1 MKDKIILAIAVV
13 CGLAAFFLTSVY
25 LKRLRADLYAGART
39 VPVLVAGRDL
49 PAGAVLKSE
58 DIKVKDVF
66 ERAVGQNVFLDSR
79 REDGTRDLDRIVGKR
94 LTLPLRKA
102 EPIWWS
108 HVDLPQAR
116 GRGFSYTIKNGLRA
130 VSIGVSGEAAVSG
143 LVKPEDR
150 VDILGTFT
158 MPSTTRPGEVE
169 TMTFTIL
176 QDVSVLAT
184 GSRTAEST
192 YDPALRAQQQRTSGY
207 SAVTLEV
214 TPREAELLI
223 FAQNM
228 KGELS
233 LTLRN
238 PEDPGFERDVP
249 EVNFSKVQTE
259 LPRLNEYRQSVIRQK
274 SRLDR

>member
-25 LKRLRADLYAGART
+25 LKRLRNELYEGART
-39 VPVLVAGRDL
+39 VPVLVVGRDL
-49 PAGAVLKSE
+49 PSGSVLKSE

-66 ERAVGQNVFLDSR
+66 EKAVGQNVFLDVK

-94 LTLPLRKA
+94 LVFALKKG

-108 HVDLPQAR
+108 HVDLPQSR
-116 GRGFSYTIKNGLRA
+116 GRGFSYSIKSGLRA

-158 MPSTTRPGEVE
+158 LPSRSKPGEVE
-169 TMTFTIL
+169 TVTFTVL
-176 QDVSVLAT
+176 QDVSVIAT
-184 GSRTAEST
+184 GTKTSEGA
-192 YDPALRAQQQRTSGY
+192 YDPVQRNQQQRASGY
-207 SAVTLEV
+207 SSVTLEV

-228 KGELS
+228 KGEIT

-238 PEDPGFERDVP
+238 PEDPGYEKDVP
-249 EVNFSKVQTE
+249 EVNFDKMQSDLQ
-259 LPRLNEYRQSVIRQK
+259 RINEYRQSVIRQK
-274 SRLDR
+274 GRL